1 LYRSLRAVGLRATAV
16 GGESLSDSDEMR
28 QHVCVFSVAPSLG
41 GAQPGASEEE
51 DEAHHPLLRAQRLR
65 AAAEAAAEV
74 GMSEDDRAAAEAE
87 KAMQEA
93 FLSQ

>member
-1 LYRSLRAVGLRATAV
+1 MYRSLRAVGLRATAV

-41 GAQPGASEEE
+41 GGGGASEEE